1 MECAWCGTR
10 HVLNTK
16 SGLSGRGSNSS
27 HSKDSYSPNT
37 LLYARVKGDKQS
49 WNRNAM
55 WEACLHSEKE
65 LRVRGEFLFWR
76 IKCLA
81 ILTFMLVP
89 YVAA

>member
-1 MECAWCGTR
+1 
-10 HVLNTK
+10 
-16 SGLSGRGSNSS
+16 
-27 HSKDSYSPNT
+27 
-37 LLYARVKGDKQS
+37 
-49 WNRNAM
+49 M